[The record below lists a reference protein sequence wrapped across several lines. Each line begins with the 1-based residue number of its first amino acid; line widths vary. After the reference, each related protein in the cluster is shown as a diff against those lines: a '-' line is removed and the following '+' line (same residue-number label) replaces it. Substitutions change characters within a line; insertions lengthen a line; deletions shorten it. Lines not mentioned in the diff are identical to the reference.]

1 MNAPSS
7 NFRTH
12 RPAPESVLLREPL
25 APAWAMQWAGGNV
38 APTRL
43 SQDGISLTMTH
54 GDEALLISAVVP
66 NASQLGVDDFQACVR
81 SVYLQIYQL
90 INASRYAQPWRF
102 WNFVPGILNQ
112 ETDGLLRY
120 MVFNAGRHQ
129 AMLTRHGAREFAS
142 AMVAA
147 SAVEAPQDDLVVH
160 LLAGVEPGRPVEN
173 PRQIPAFHY
182 SPRYGPLP
190 PCFARATQVTCQGRS
205 HLLISGTAS
214 IVGEDT
220 THLQQIEA
228 QCHEVIANFTSLI
241 QEAAQS
247 SSASRPSANEPE
259 ADILAALRDLRIY
272 LPDMAHRGLVE
283 SILLAHCSGLEHIEV
298 LPARLCR
305 PELEVEIEARAT
317 LSV

>member
-1 MNAPSS
+1 MNASS
-7 NFRTH
+7 SHSRITK
-12 RPAPESVLLREPL
+12 AVVLRQPL
-25 APAWAMQWAGGNV
+25 APHWAMQWADASPATSTELSHDGINL
-38 APTRL
+38 TL
-43 SQDGISLTMTH
+43 TQSQD
-54 GDEALLISAVVP
+54 ALLISAAAP

-90 INASRYAQPWRF
+90 VNASRFAQPWRF

-112 ETDGLLRY
+112 EADGLLRY

-129 AMLTRHGAREFAS
+129 AMLTRHGAREFSS

-147 SAVEAPQDDLVVH
+147 SAVEAPADDLVVH
-160 LLAGVEPGRPVEN
+160 LLAGATPGRAVEN

-190 PCFARATQVTCQGRS
+190 PCFARATQVTCQNNA

-220 THLQQIEA
+220 THLQQIES

-241 QEAAQS
+241 QES
-247 SSASRPSANEPE
+247 LKESSASRPSTSDKPG
-259 ADILAALRDLRIY
+259 DILSALRDVRIY
-272 LPDMAHRGLVE
+272 LPDMNHQEQVE
-283 SILLAHCSGLEHIEV
+283 AIMLAHCPALEHLEV
-298 LPARLCR
+298 MPARLCR

-317 LSV
+317 LAP